1 MERYIIF
8 AFLLLACISCR
19 PKQQECQLNDQFICF
34 AETGEKGEILK
45 GVRRIA
51 DGQILIQPGSYL
63 SVAADSCFIVAQKGT
78 VNRYHAPI
86 CHSLILLEFS
96 IRYMPNID
104 IVYPLQFSIS

>member
-1 MERYIIF
+1 MERHIIF

-63 SVAADSCFIVAQKGT
+63 SVTADSCFIVAQKGT
-78 VNRYHAPI
+78 FSLDHAIAKGVSRYHLLP
-86 CHSLILLEFS
+86 SLS
-96 IRYMPNID
+96 
-104 IVYPLQFSIS
+104 PLS